1 MVENEWIMHDI
12 PVDVL
17 PLVNALD
24 VLVQRHPPDRRE
36 VALIAAKLLDIF
48 VSLLLG
54 ALSCARIV
62 A

>member
-1 MVENEWIMHDI
+1 MTYV

-36 VALIAAKLLDIF
+36 VALVAAKLLDIF
-48 VSLLLG
+48 DILLLG
-54 ALSCARIV
+54 GLLCPRIV

>member
-1 MVENEWIMHDI
+1 MNHEI

-24 VLVQRHPPDRRE
+24 VLVQRHPPDRGK
-36 VALIAAKLLDIF
+36 VALIAVKLLCIVDF
-48 VSLLLG
+48 LLLG
-54 ALSCARIV
+54 GPPCCSAV

>member
-1 MVENEWIMHDI
+1 MVNGNELMTCV

-24 VLVQRHPPDRRE
+24 VLVQRHSPDRRE
-36 VALIAAKLLDIF
+36 VALIAVKLLDIF
-48 VSLLLG
+48 DSLLRGGLP
-54 ALSCARIV
+54 CTRIV

>member
-1 MVENEWIMHDI
+1 MVNGNELMTCV

-24 VLVQRHPPDRRE
+24 VLVQRHPPDRLE
-36 VALIAAKLLDIF
+36 VALIAEKLLAIDI
-48 VSLLLG
+48 LLLWT
-54 ALSCARIV
+54 LPHTRIV

>member
-1 MVENEWIMHDI
+1 MNHEI

-24 VLVQRHPPDRRE
+24 VLVQRHPPDRRK
-36 VALIAAKLLDIF
+36 VALIAVKLLGIF
-48 VSLLLG
+48 ASPLLWT
-54 ALSCARIV
+54 LSHCTRIV